1 MNQTEAPSEVVV
13 GQRFRNPADNNVGTT
28 IHIVHIDEGF
38 AVCYYRYAD
47 NPSMA
52 PMAFVKSC
60 KGILRD
66 WTLVSPRPVE
76 DVA

>member
-1 MNQTEAPSEVVV
+1 MKQTEAPSEVVV
-13 GQRFRNPADNNVGTT
+13 GQRYRNPDDNNPNTT
-28 IHIVHIDEGF
+28 IRIVYIDEGL

-47 NPSMA
+47 DPRFA

-60 KGILRD
+60 KSILRD
-66 WTLVSPRPVE
+66 WTLVSPRPAE